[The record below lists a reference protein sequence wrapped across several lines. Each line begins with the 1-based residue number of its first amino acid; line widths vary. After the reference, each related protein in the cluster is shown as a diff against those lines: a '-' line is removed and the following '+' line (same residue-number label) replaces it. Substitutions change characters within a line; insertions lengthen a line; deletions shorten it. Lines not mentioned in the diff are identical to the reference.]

1 MIKKVVLINI
11 LVLLFTSPLT
21 EGANW
26 LYFLENE
33 RGDKYYIDV
42 DSIQYTSSHT
52 VRVFRK
58 VEPGDSS
65 QISSLSSDIEMDCKG
80 SRIKILEETSY
91 LLNGKTKISR
101 KNTTFQKV
109 TAEDIEESLLEL
121 VCSLKK
127 SQQ

>member
-91 LLNGKTKISR
+91 LPNGKTKISR